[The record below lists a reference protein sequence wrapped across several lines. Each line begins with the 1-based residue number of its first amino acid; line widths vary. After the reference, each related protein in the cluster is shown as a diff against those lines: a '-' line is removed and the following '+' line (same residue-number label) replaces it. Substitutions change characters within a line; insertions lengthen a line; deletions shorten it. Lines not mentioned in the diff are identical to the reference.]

1 MNRQVTTAPRTA
13 MLLGVATA
21 LAGVGAALLW
31 SRTRK
36 PQHVLTTRRPGNPP
50 VWAQASAIVASSAS
64 ALLLLVR
71 QKV

>member
-1 MNRQVTTAPRTA
+1 MNRQITTAPKTA

-36 PQHVLTTRRPGNPP
+36 PHVLTTRRPGNPP
-50 VWAQASAIVASSAS
+50 VWAQASAIIASSAS

-71 QKV
+71 QKA